1 MATNRTTTPRT
12 TVTTTIV
19 GVLAVI
25 FFLGACGG
33 KDESAP
39 AVNVQSADGVQI
51 VDADEAEDLLKEG
64 EERVTTS
71 TTSPSE
77 TEETSTTLAV
87 SEAGRSFQTRL
98 GTALTVFNTCLGEA
112 GYTFVGIPGQTE
124 DPIAAEP
131 EYLTALIECNNQSG
145 IANVLQEQGVRQQ
158 DLTADEKKEAN
169 ESGRTV
175 FGCLIDRGW
184 DLGELE
190 PNDNGI
196 LSPSRFPAVPPS
208 RQDEF
213 QRDLDACGWN
223 DLELG

>member
-1 MATNRTTTPRT
+1 MTTLART
-12 TVTTTIV
+12 ISSLG

-25 FFLGACGG
+25 LLLGACGG
-33 KDESAP
+33 KDEAAP
-39 AVNVQSADGVQI
+39 SVNVQSADEVQI
-51 VDADEAEDLLKEG
+51 VDPDEAEDLLKEG
-64 EERVTTS
+64 ADKATPPTS
-71 TTSPSE
+71 DPSN
-77 TEETSTTLAV
+77 TAETSTTLAV
-87 SEAGRSFQTRL
+87 NEAGRSFQTRL
-98 GTALTVFNTCLGEA
+98 GTALTVFNTCLGDV
-112 GYTFVGIPGQTE
+112 GYSFVGIPGQTE

-169 ESGRTV
+169 ESGRAV

-213 QRDLDACGWN
+213 QRDLDDCGWN

>member
-1 MATNRTTTPRT
+1 MTTIGTTTRPT
-12 TVTTTIV
+12 TRASATTTALL
-19 GVLAVI
+19 GTLALALT
-25 FFLGACGG
+25 LGACGD
-33 KDESAP
+33 KDASAP
-39 AVNVQSADGVQI
+39 SVNVQSADGVQI
-51 VDADEAEDLLKEG
+51 VEADEAEDLLEEG
-64 EERVTTS
+64 QERATS
-71 TTSPSE
+71 S
-77 TEETSTTLAV
+77 TSTTLAV
-87 SEAGRSFQTRL
+87 SEASRSFQTRL
-98 GTALTVFNTCLGEA
+98 GTALTVFNTCLGDV
-112 GYTFVGIPGQTE
+112 GYAFVGIPGQTD

-131 EYLTALIECNNQSG
+131 EYLTALIECNNESG

-169 ESGRTV
+169 ESGRAV

-184 DLGELE
+184 DLGDLE

-213 QRDLDACGWN
+213 QRDLDDCGWN

>member
-1 MATNRTTTPRT
+1 MANIHTTTPRT
-12 TVTTTIV
+12 TITTTIV
-19 GVLAVI
+19 GVLALVL
-25 FFLGACGG
+25 FLGACGG

-39 AVNVQSADGVQI
+39 SVNVQSADEVQI
-51 VDADEAEDLLKEG
+51 VDSDEASDLLEEG
-64 EERVTTS
+64 QDRATS
-71 TTSPSE
+71 S
-77 TEETSTTLAV
+77 TSTTLAV

-98 GTALTVFNTCLGEA
+98 GTALTVFNTCLGEV

-131 EYLTALIECNNQSG
+131 EYLTALIECNNESG
-145 IANVLQEQGVRQQ
+145 IASVLQEQGVRQQ
-158 DLTADEKKEAN
+158 DLTASEKKEAN